1 VAKRKSKYSTLFIKL
16 IDDTLRHFR
25 NLRVKGK
32 VDYFMNNIKNTFL
45 VSALS
50 LGLLVGAAGVAAAAT
65 SANYP
70 TPCTTPVAH
79 TSGVTGATITAGI
92 VAGLTGQ
99 SVEEITAQRAA
110 GTTYRTIAQEA
121 GKLDEFKTE
130 NLVQK
135 KVLVDQR
142 VKDGN
147 LTQAQADQIYN
158 SIEANQ
164 ATCDGT
170 GSAGIDQRNGAGF
183 GQGQGMG
190 IGAGAGKRNGG
201 CRR

>member
-1 VAKRKSKYSTLFIKL
+1 M
-16 IDDTLRHFR
+16 RHFR

-32 VDYFMNNIKNTFL
+32 DDYFMKNIKNTFL

-79 TSGVTGATITAGI
+79 ASGVTGATTMAGI
-92 VAGLTGQ
+92 VSGLTGQ
-99 SVEEITAQRAA
+99 SIEQIMAQRAT
-110 GTTYRTIAQEA
+110 GITFGTIAQKA
-121 GKLDEFKTE
+121 GKLDEFKVQTLE
-130 NLVQK
+130 QK
-135 KVLVDQR
+135 KIILDQR

-170 GSAGIDQRNGAGF
+170 GSARIGQRNGAGF
-183 GQGQGMG
+183 GQGM
-190 IGAGAGKRNGG
+190 GAGQRNVG